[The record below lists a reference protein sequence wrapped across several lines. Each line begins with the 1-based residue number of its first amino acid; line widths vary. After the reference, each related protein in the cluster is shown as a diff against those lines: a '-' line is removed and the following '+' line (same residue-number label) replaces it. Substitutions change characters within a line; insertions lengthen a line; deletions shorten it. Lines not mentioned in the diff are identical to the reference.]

1 MTHHL
6 FLARNTSFLLFSEEL
21 LPDTRLSQ
29 QQTGGVQ
36 LHIEDW
42 LAGVQRSSRQK
53 KPLKTILGTST
64 LVESPLQIVSFMQN
78 EPNFLET
85 QINVTSFYT
94 KDYENK
100 RLADAAKT
108 NPIQTQYKA
117 NTKPI
122 QTQSKPLQSQNKPN
136 QPQFLKIPHHF

>member
-53 KPLKTILGTST
+53 KPLKTILG
-64 LVESPLQIVSFMQN
+64 PLHLSRVLYKSA
-78 EPNFLET
+78 L
-85 QINVTSFYT
+85 
-94 KDYENK
+94 
-100 RLADAAKT
+100 LCKT
-108 NPIQTQYKA
+108 NPISWRPK
-117 NTKPI
+117 
-122 QTQSKPLQSQNKPN
+122 
-136 QPQFLKIPHHF
+136 

>member
-53 KPLKTILGTST
+53 KPLKTILGSSTS
-64 LVESPLQIVSFMQN
+64 VESPLQISSFMQN
-78 EPNFLET
+78 KPNFLDA
-85 QINVTSFYT
+85 QINVTSFII
-94 KDYENK
+94 KDYGNFYLLERRKNK
-100 RLADAAKT
+100 ANT
-108 NPIQTQYKA
+108 NPIQTQT
-117 NTKPI
+117 NPI
-122 QTQSKPLQSQNKPN
+122 PERPK
-136 QPQFLKIPHHF
+136 